1 MEPIIYFFGSL
12 PGGFSSYPQDHT
24 KAFFEEFLKRSKNML
39 QIVVLRKD
47 NLLHY
52 GYVRKFSNNFFGIC
66 ICIDRIYNDVG
77 FLFKVLDDVFA
88 EMVKKGDILRMTTKT
103 SIEWSLKSYASE
115 SVAIHEYSRQI
126 VNKLNITNSNTQIL
140 PPVDFSISI
149 NDCLELS
156 LESSKDKITE
166 ATKRYSNLYIVKTNA
181 EIERVTGFVHIVE
194 TKNKE
199 IDNLKQEIRGQKK
212 RNAELSAQLTK
223 AKVQQ
228 RNIMWVSILG
238 AIILILGV
246 VIWNKVLYPSEV
258 THYETGEFVYYGPLK
273 NNKPHGTGVA
283 IYPMDDVDGRKYYIG
298 NFVNGERQDTA
309 AILFYQDGDYYYG
322 SMQGDKWDKGI
333 LYMNS
338 DNSHFTGFFKN
349 NEPYSGKWYDHKEL
363 YKIVDGQKV
372 SSNRKSR

>member
-39 QIVVLRKD
+39 QIVVHRKD

-52 GYVRKFSNNFFGIC
+52 GYVRKFSNNYFGIC
-66 ICIDRIYNDVG
+66 ICIDKIYNDVG

-115 SVAIHEYSRQI
+115 SVAIHEYSKQI
-126 VNKLNITNSNTQIL
+126 INKLNITNSNTQIL

-156 LESSKDKITE
+156 LESDKDKITE
-166 ATKRYSNLYIVKTNA
+166 ATKHYSNLYIVKTNA

-228 RNIMWVSILG
+228 RNLIWLSVLG
-238 AIILILGV
+238 AIALILGV
-246 VIWNKVLYPSEV
+246 VVWNKVLFPSEV
-258 THYETGEFVYYGPLK
+258 TRYQTEHFLYYGPMQNK
-273 NNKPHGTGVA
+273 KPHGEGVA
-283 IYPMDDVDGRKYYIG
+283 FYPKDDQDGRRYYIG
-298 NFVNGERQDTA
+298 HFVNGERQDTTA
-309 AILFYQDGDYYYG
+309 MLYYQNGDYFYG
-322 SMQGDKWDKGI
+322 SMDGDKFLKGI
-333 LYMNS
+333 FYSNS
-338 DNSHFTGFFKN
+338 DKSHFEGSFVDNK
-349 NEPYSGKWYDHKEL
+349 PYDGTWYNHEES
-363 YKIVDGQKV
+363 YKLKDGEMK
-372 SSNRKSR
+372 